1 MPYPLR
7 RLGPSFV
14 VLKMEA
20 AYTDAT
26 RCANAFAAKIN
37 LGDGI
42 LGFGDLDGGD
52 EAD

>member
-1 MPYPLR
+1 MLY
-7 RLGPSFV
+7 
-14 VLKMEA
+14 
-20 AYTDAT
+20 
-26 RCANAFAAKIN
+26 NAFAAKIN

>member
-1 MPYPLR
+1 M
-7 RLGPSFV
+7 

-20 AYTDAT
+20 AYTDAAG
-26 RCANAFAAKIN
+26 CSNSFAAKIN

-52 EAD
+52 EAN